1 MIDRVLDFVLGA
13 VAALGVPAVLVW
25 AFLVATDQPDVIFSY
40 SSKQCVRVINPDG
53 SDGSC
58 ASLPKKYNLIWGE

>member
-1 MIDRVLDFVLGA
+1 MIDRVLDVVLGA

-25 AFLVATDQPDVIFSY
+25 AFMVATDQPDVVFSY

-58 ASLPKKYNLIWGE
+58 DHLPSKFNFIWGE

>member
-1 MIDRVLDFVLGA
+1 MIDRVIDFVLGA

-58 ASLPKKYNLIWGE
+58 DSLPKKFNFVWGE

>member
-1 MIDRVLDFVLGA
+1 MIDRVLDYILGA

-40 SSKQCVRVINPDG
+40 SSKKCVRVINADG
-53 SDGSC
+53 TAGSC
-58 ASLPKKYNLIWGE
+58 DSLPTKFNFIWGK